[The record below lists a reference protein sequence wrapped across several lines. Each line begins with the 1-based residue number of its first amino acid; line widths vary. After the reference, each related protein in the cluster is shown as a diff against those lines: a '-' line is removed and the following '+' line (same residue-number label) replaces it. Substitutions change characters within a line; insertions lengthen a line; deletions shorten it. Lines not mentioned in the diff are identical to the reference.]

1 MTEHT
6 ELTLW
11 DKDQTENHRKNHT
24 VTVILENGMTDTRLK
39 RAISRRLIEK
49 DEDSKK

>member
-11 DKDQTENHRKNHT
+11 DKDRTENHGEKHT

-39 RAISRRLIEK
+39 RARSRRLIWK
-49 DEDSKK
+49 NEDSEK